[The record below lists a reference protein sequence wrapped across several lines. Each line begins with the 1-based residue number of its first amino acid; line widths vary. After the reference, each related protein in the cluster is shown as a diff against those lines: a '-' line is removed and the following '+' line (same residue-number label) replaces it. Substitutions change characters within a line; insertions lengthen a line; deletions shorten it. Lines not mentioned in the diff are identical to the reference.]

1 MAIQHGLHFIHEGES
16 ARRTV
21 PWNDRSGFLAEA
33 MTVLAGGVQFCR
45 SWQPMQLSGFGMA
58 VNQLRISARAR
69 PSPSS
74 T

>member
-1 MAIQHGLHFIHEGES
+1 MKEKVRAGPYHGTIG
-16 ARRTV
+16 A
-21 PWNDRSGFLAEA
+21 GFWREA
-33 MTVLAGGVQFCR
+33 MTVLAGGAQFCR
-45 SWQPMQLSGFGMA
+45 SWQPMQLSVSPGMA